1 MLKTNVLLYTMK
13 ELIRLLIT
21 TILLPFMLVALVG
34 ILFVGIHEGIWDSN
48 RGETEIE

>member
-21 TILLPFMLVALVG
+21 TLMLPFLLVALVG

-48 RGETEIE
+48 RGKTEIK

>member
-21 TILLPFMLVALVG
+21 TLLLPFLLVALVG

-48 RGETEIE
+48 RRKTEIE

>member
-21 TILLPFMLVALVG
+21 TLLLPFLLVALVG

-48 RGETEIE
+48 RGKTEIE

>member
-21 TILLPFMLVALVG
+21 TLMLPFLLVALVG

-48 RGETEIE
+48 RGKTEIE

>member
-13 ELIRLLIT
+13 ELIKLLIT
-21 TILLPFMLVALVG
+21 TLLLPFLLVALVG
-34 ILFVGIHEGIWDSN
+34 ILFVGIHEGIWDSK

>member
-13 ELIRLLIT
+13 ELIKLLIT

>member
-1 MLKTNVLLYTMK
+1 MLKTNVLLYTME

-21 TILLPFMLVALVG
+21 TLMLPFLLVALVG

-48 RGETEIE
+48 RGKTEIE

>member
-1 MLKTNVLLYTMK
+1 MK

-21 TILLPFMLVALVG
+21 TLLLPFMLVALVG

-48 RGETEIE
+48 RGKAEIE

>member
-1 MLKTNVLLYTMK
+1 MLKTNVLLYAMK

-21 TILLPFMLVALVG
+21 TLLLPFMLVALVG

-48 RGETEIE
+48 RGKTEIE